1 MKYTFHLNTYIMSIS
16 FKKLSN
22 NAYIPTKA
30 TNLSAGYDLY
40 SPQTVEIPIGMSKPI
55 STELQIFFPHD
66 HCYGRIAARSGMS
79 LRNYVT
85 ALDGVVNT
93 SNDKNFSIILYN
105 FGEKPYIVEKGD
117 RIAQIICEKTY
128 FRSMRLNVYFKQL
141 SKEAFI
147 PVKTANATFQ
157 LYSPSNFIILEKTVM
172 NIEMCLETM
181 IPGGHYGRITNA
193 NCNNN
198 TMVLETIVMSK
209 NKIIVKLYN
218 FSNIKYKI
226 KRGENIAQI
235 IFEKIIRPSV
245 SSSSPLRFEKRTP
258 KAISPT
264 ETLIGFELYSPIKV
278 TIPSKKV
285 ILLYTDL
292 NVHLPY
298 DDQCYGRIATLDN
311 NNNTFMALGGVI
323 DKDYEG
329 NIGVI
334 VYNYSK
340 MDRVIEKNEKIAHF
354 ICESIIY
361 PTNNSNSNSSRGS
374 NGFGSSGY

>member
-1 MKYTFHLNTYIMSIS
+1 
-16 FKKLSN
+16 
-22 NAYIPTKA
+22 
-30 TNLSAGYDLY
+30 
-40 SPQTVEIPIGMSKPI
+40 
-55 STELQIFFPHD
+55 
-66 HCYGRIAARSGMS
+66 
-79 LRNYVT
+79 
-85 ALDGVVNT
+85 
-93 SNDKNFSIILYN
+93 
-105 FGEKPYIVEKGD
+105 
-117 RIAQIICEKTY
+117 
-128 FRSMRLNVYFKQL
+128 
-141 SKEAFI
+141 
-147 PVKTANATFQ
+147 
-157 LYSPSNFIILEKTVM
+157 
-172 NIEMCLETM
+172 
-181 IPGGHYGRITNA
+181 
-193 NCNNN
+193 
-198 TMVLETIVMSK
+198 MSK